1 MATPYASTVEDQ
13 QMSSKKSETYKK
25 KTKYKIYPP
34 LDLDLKPVRLNDDGY
49 PMIQPEDPSN
59 KAFTPYFSRATIH
72 KIVEDDEKHQIN
84 IAQHAL
90 RVSLD
95 FAAIEVNHAMWVR
108 KVRKVIKKYGARLKH
123 LENRT
128 KVLKQLL
135 KKAIKQSEPNQP

>member
-1 MATPYASTVEDQ
+1 
-13 QMSSKKSETYKK
+13 MSSKKSETYKK
-25 KTKYKIYPP
+25 KRNYKIQPA
-34 LDLDLKPVRLNDDGY
+34 LDLDLKLVRLNDDGY

-59 KAFTPYFSRATIH
+59 KAFTPSFSKTTTH
-72 KIVEDDEKHQIN
+72 KIVEDNEKRQIN

-108 KVRKVIKKYGARLKH
+108 KVKKVIKKYGARLKH

-135 KKAIKQSEPNQP
+135 KKAIKQRELNQP

>member
-1 MATPYASTVEDQ
+1 MRG
-13 QMSSKKSETYKK
+13 KTYKS

-59 KAFTPYFSRATIH
+59 KAFTPYFSKATIH

-95 FAAIEVNHAMWVR
+95 FGKIEKNHAAWVR
-108 KVRKVIKKYGARLKH
+108 KVRKAIKKYSARLKH

-135 KKAIKQSEPNQP
+135 KKAIKQSEPNKS